1 MRAGG
6 GFIDPKTGAI
16 GLKRILMP
24 IAGGVDSVPAIRRIQ
39 AMLAMVDCPAAIAL
53 MHVGKRAPDL
63 VDENGGALDMP
74 VLLREGAVVETIL
87 AAAGELKVD
96 AIAMPTAGR
105 HGLLDAV
112 RGSASAQV
120 LEDARWPLLA
130 VPVG

>member
-1 MRAGG
+1 
-6 GFIDPKTGAI
+6 
-16 GLKRILMP
+16 MP
-24 IAGGVDSVPAIRRIQ
+24 I
-39 AMLAMVDCPAAIAL
+39 
-53 MHVGKRAPDL
+53 
-63 VDENGGALDMP
+63 
-74 VLLREGAVVETIL
+74 LLREGGVVETIL
-87 AAAGELKVD
+87 SWAGRLNVD